1 MTKAERHERTEVDVV
16 LTMTEDE
23 ALRIH
28 GMLGGLFT
36 TSGVGGV
43 YDAIGKALG
52 LAPRGLPSGLAPW
65 GLPPPYE
72 LVDWNDA
79 PIPALIICKKENA

>member
-28 GMLGGLFT
+28 GMLFVT
-36 TSGVGGV
+36 PGVDGV
-43 YDAIGKALG
+43 FDAIGEALG
-52 LAPRGLPSGLAPW
+52 LAPRGLLS
-65 GLPPPYE
+65 PYG
-72 LVDWNDA
+72 LVDWDGA
-79 PIPALIICKKENA
+79 PIPALTIRKKENA

>member
-28 GMLGGLFT
+28 GMLDGLFT
-36 TSGVGGV
+36 ASGVGGV
-43 YDAIGKALG
+43 YDAIGEAL
-52 LAPRGLPSGLAPW
+52 GLAPW
-65 GLPPPYE
+65 GLLSPYE
-72 LVDWNDA
+72 LVDWDDV
-79 PIPALIICKKENA
+79 PIPALIIRKKENA

>member
-28 GMLGGLFT
+28 GMLGGLFVM
-36 TSGVGGV
+36 SGVGGV
-43 YDAIGKALG
+43 YDAIGEALG
-52 LAPRGLPSGLAPW
+52 LGPW
-65 GLPPPYE
+65 GLLPPYE
-72 LVDWNDA
+72 LVDMGGT
-79 PIPALIICKKENA
+79 PIPALTIRKKENA

>member
-28 GMLGGLFT
+28 GMLFV

-43 YDAIGKALG
+43 YDAIGEAL
-52 LAPRGLPSGLAPW
+52 GLAPW
-65 GLPPPYE
+65 GLPSPYE
-72 LVDWNDA
+72 LVDWDDV